1 MDDNDTQVLKI
12 ESSVVYGQISPPK
25 YTTDERVGLS
35 TVTGSIIFNT
45 TTSKMEYYNG
55 SSWNELF

>member
-1 MDDNDTQVLKI
+1 MADNDTQVWKN

-35 TVTGSIIFNT
+35 TITGSIIFNT
-45 TTSKMEYYNG
+45 STNKMQCYDG
-55 SSWNELF
+55 SDWNDLF